1 MRDCSQVRGV
11 VGKPRQCVSR
21 PEMETFLSLRLTYYF
36 RGVGNQGFTSV
47 YFHRLS
53 NRLGFSTGGSE
64 SPKEIKKH
72 SLGGKRIREMLNMQ
86 L

>member
-1 MRDCSQVRGV
+1 M
-11 VGKPRQCVSR
+11 
-21 PEMETFLSLRLTYYF
+21 
-36 RGVGNQGFTSV
+36 